1 MEENQIRDTQIRD
14 NRTLLGLFAIAL
26 AIYLGLTSQPN
37 NIVNVSAKTELDSC
51 VEISEELL
59 GDRRKALEYCW
70 LSVPK

>member
-1 MEENQIRDTQIRD
+1 MEENQTRD
-14 NRTLLGLFAIAL
+14 NRTLIGLLAIAL

-51 VEISEELL
+51 MEISEEFL

-70 LSVPK
+70 LSVGQ

>member
-1 MEENQIRDTQIRD
+1 MIKEHQ
-14 NRTLLGLFAIAL
+14 TLIGLLAIAL

-51 VEISEELL
+51 VEVSEELL

-70 LSVPK
+70 LSVGK